1 MRLFAALV
9 PPEPVLIS
17 LANAVAPLRDLPY
30 RWTAPEHWHVTLAFF
45 GEVDDATRLELERRL
60 ARAAAR
66 HAPVT
71 LALTGGGGFGSA
83 KNARV
88 LWTGVRGDFQPL
100 RDLARSVT
108 AAARRAGIEL
118 TENRYK
124 PHLTLA
130 RLRTPTDVRPAVE
143 ALTEYA
149 SPTWTATE
157 VELVR
162 SHLAQGAGGRA
173 RYETIASW
181 PLAGKV

>member
-9 PPEPVLIS
+9 PPEPVLTS
-17 LANAVAPLRDLPY
+17 LANAIAPLRELPY

-45 GEVDDATRLELERRL
+45 GEVDDTTRLELERRL

-66 HAPVT
+66 HQPVT
-71 LALTGGGGFGSA
+71 LALTGGGAFGSA

-88 LWTGVRGDFQPL
+88 LWTGVRGDVQPL
-100 RDLARSVT
+100 RDLARS
-108 AAARRAGIEL
+108 AAAGARRAGVEL
-118 TENRYK
+118 DETRYN

-143 ALTEYA
+143 ALAAYA
-149 SPTWTATE
+149 SPAWTATQ

-173 RYETIASW
+173 RYESVASW
-181 PLAGKV
+181 PLPSKV